1 MIIEFFKALAAKYN
15 DEQKCG
21 FCWTFGAPLS
31 ESAMNNQQA
40 VEGEQCCINMF
51 VTDYKI
57 SSQYGVSN
65 PTGLTTT
72 EDCDH
77 RFILYVGQQREDIG
91 QNVYNEVPGY
101 DEITDSLWAEVY
113 KPLMDCLGCARHLY
127 ECELGYDFRVTAW
140 DMETVKF
147 KEDRNLTGWKITG
160 RFRVPN
166 LNNYIPSE
174 NLRK

>member
-1 MIIEFFKALAAKYN
+1 MIIEFFQALAAKYN

-40 VEGEQCCINMF
+40 VEGEQCCVNMF
-51 VTDYKI
+51 VSDYKI
-57 SSQYGVSN
+57 SSIYGVN
-65 PTGLTTT
+65 DTTGLTTT
-72 EDCDH
+72 EDCGH
-77 RFILYVGQQREDIG
+77 RFIVYLGQQREDIG
-91 QNVYNEVPGY
+91 HIVYNEIEGHA
-101 DEITDSLWAEVY
+101 ITSSLWAEVY
-113 KPLMDCLGCARHLY
+113 KPLMDCLGCDRVLY
-127 ECELGYDFRVTAW
+127 ECELGFDFRVTAW

-160 RFRVPN
+160 RFRVSN
-166 LNNYIPSE
+166 LNNFRPSE

>member
-1 MIIEFFKALAAKYN
+1 MIIDFFKALAAKYN

-21 FCWTFGAPLS
+21 FCWEFGAPLS

-40 VEGEQCCINMF
+40 IEGRQCCVNLF
-51 VTDYKI
+51 VADYKI
-57 SSQYGVSN
+57 SSIYSVN
-65 PTGLTTT
+65 NTTGLTTT

-77 RFILYVGQQREDIG
+77 RFIVYVGQQREDIG
-91 QNVYNEVPGY
+91 QNVYNEIEGH
-101 DEITDSLWAEVY
+101 DITSSLWAEVY
-113 KPLMDCLGCARHLY
+113 KPLMDCLGCDRVLY
-127 ECELGYDFRVTAW
+127 ECELGFDFRVTAW

-147 KEDRNLTGWKITG
+147 KEDRNFTGWKITG

-166 LNNYIPSE
+166 LNNYRPSE

>member
-1 MIIEFFKALAAKYN
+1 MIIDFFKALTAKYN

-40 VEGEQCCINMF
+40 EEGRQCCINVF

-57 SSQYGVSN
+57 SSIYGSN
-65 PTGLTTT
+65 NATGLTTT

-91 QNVYNEVPGY
+91 QNVYNEIPGY

-113 KPLMDCLGCARHLY
+113 KPLLDCLGCERVLY
-127 ECELGYDFRVTAW
+127 ECELGFDFRVTAW
-140 DMETVKF
+140 DMETIKF
-147 KEDRNLTGWKITG
+147 LHDRNFTGWKITG

-166 LNNYIPSE
+166 LNNFIPSQ
-174 NLRK
+174 NLHR

>member
-1 MIIEFFKALAAKYN
+1 
-15 DEQKCG
+15 
-21 FCWTFGAPLS
+21 
-31 ESAMNNQQA
+31 
-40 VEGEQCCINMF
+40 
-51 VTDYKI
+51 
-57 SSQYGVSN
+57 
-65 PTGLTTT
+65 
-72 EDCDH
+72 
-77 RFILYVGQQREDIG
+77 
-91 QNVYNEVPGY
+91 
-101 DEITDSLWAEVY
+101 
-113 KPLMDCLGCARHLY
+113 MDCLGCARHLY